1 MANVDKPTSDP
12 FGQSTDFSKVE
23 AIGAHRAGREN
34 SMQVQT
40 PRDILIETLAL
51 IDRGELDPDTLVI
64 AWGCW
69 SADNEHER
77 QSGFRVAA
85 IDSLAVNGLLQR
97 ISYRFN
103 ASE

>member
-1 MANVDKPTSDP
+1 MPSTDKPTSDP
-12 FGQSTDFSKVE
+12 FGASTDFSKVE
-23 AIGAHRAGREN
+23 AIGAHRAEREN
-34 SMQVQT
+34 SMQVQS
-40 PRDILIETLAL
+40 PRDILIETLGL

-69 SADNEHER
+69 ADDDHTR

-103 ASE
+103 SSE